1 VIFWLSA
8 VAGRSYWTWSILGF
22 LIVCTQLLGV
32 TEKLWVQVSLYYFIP
47 GDSQKFISTQ
57 AWGEA
62 YGNDTAPALFIMTS
76 SVFTEN
82 EVLMSGYTPSHD
94 YQQSGNSYFYVT
106 SSSFLSFP
114 LPDVYE
120 HPLFYVGVYAL
131 IGFTGATISI
141 LATATQYTGALK
153 ASRSIFRQLLT
164 GVVRATMRW
173 HDITPAGRMLNR
185 FGKVRL
191 RDAIFTNC

>member
-1 VIFWLSA
+1 
-8 VAGRSYWTWSILGF
+8 
-22 LIVCTQLLGV
+22 
-32 TEKLWVQVSLYYFIP
+32 
-47 GDSQKFISTQ
+47 
-57 AWGEA
+57 
-62 YGNDTAPALFIMTS
+62 
-76 SVFTEN
+76 
-82 EVLMSGYTPSHD
+82 MSGYTPSHD
-94 YQQSGNSYFYVT
+94 YQQYGNSYFYVT
-106 SSSFLSFP
+106 SSTFLSFP

-191 RDAIFTNC
+191 RDAIFTNCQLTRGEPCRISKPSTVILRAPYQL